1 MWRWRPAEIF
11 PHQGL
16 GVMLPDKSRREAER
30 KRAEAL
36 LAQITGG
43 AAAQSHGA
51 RRVTE
56 RSSVIGDRAI
66 GALRDR
72 APIAQ
77 RSDGAG
83 GTGADAHADSA
94 SATPSVLSPQRIRFN
109 RYDRDGD
116 GVLDRAEVR
125 AFLRDQVGVDTRI
138 LSRPGF
144 MADVMRL
151 YGHSGTVRLQD
162 FEELVAFATSL
173 SHRPVSASGVSPG
186 VVSAGDAEAEG
197 AASASTAGAVD
208 SAPSATTIFQEKRAA
223 RIAHEAVERV
233 TSLEVPAHRHAY
245 SRLQSDW
252 SRSGGQAMSSTARLQ
267 QMKDASERAKR
278 RAQMQHDFAQACVRN
293 SKPPTGKHGTGG
305 SPIAVGAAPS
315 RPAERG
321 HGSYKVDAADSTR
334 TPFRPPTSVRTPASS
349 SLDQASSS
357 LAWTGDYGV
366 SAPSEMAS
374 TAMGVVD
381 DSGWELQLSPKGT
394 SFSLPG
400 TPALTHPRN
409 SVLQSHHREAA
420 VLHPKRQ
427 LGAVPRQAPSVQT
440 AFAGWTSS

>member
-1 MWRWRPAEIF
+1 
-11 PHQGL
+11 
-16 GVMLPDKSRREAER
+16 MLADKSRREAER

-36 LAQITGG
+36 IAQITGG
-43 AAAQSHGA
+43 ATAQSHGA
-51 RRVTE
+51 RRLTE
-56 RSSVIGDRAI
+56 RSSVIGDRA
-66 GALRDR
+66 
-72 APIAQ
+72 PIAQ
-77 RSDGAG
+77 PSDGAG
-83 GTGADAHADSA
+83 GTGADAHAHTGRVYASLSADSA

-109 RYDRDGD
+109 RYDQDGD

-125 AFLRDQVGVDTRI
+125 AFLRDQVGVDMRT

-162 FEELVAFATSL
+162 FEGLVAFATSL
-173 SHRPVSASGVSPG
+173 SGRPVAASTVSSGVS
-186 VVSAGDAEAEG
+186 SSGDAEAED

-208 SAPSATTIFQEKRAA
+208 SAPSATVVFEQKRAA
-223 RIAHEAVERV
+223 RIAHEAAERV
-233 TSLEVPAHRHAY
+233 ASLEVPAHQHAY

-278 RAQMQHDFAQACVRN
+278 RAQMQRDFAQACVRN
-293 SKPPTGKHGTGG
+293 SRPPSEKNGTRE
-305 SPIAVGAAPS
+305 SSIAVGAVPS

-321 HGSYKVDAADSTR
+321 NASYKVDTTSSTR
-334 TPFRPPTSVRTPASS
+334 TPFRPPASVRTTAL
-349 SLDQASSS
+349 SLDQPSSR
-357 LAWTGDYGV
+357 LAWTADYRI
-366 SAPSEMAS
+366 SASSGTAS
-374 TAMGVVD
+374 TAMGMVD
-381 DSGWELQLSPKGT
+381 ESGWELQLSPRGT

-400 TPALTHPRN
+400 TPALTHPGI
-409 SVLQSHHREAA
+409 SVLHSHHDQAP
-420 VLHPKRQ
+420 LMHPQQQQ